1 MSGTSP
7 KAFVFTPQH
16 VAGACCVRP
25 LVLSG
30 LALTMVCRVR
40 IAGVSGEDCRWYIYS
55 PGAAQLY
62 LNLAVSLQGP
72 DAHVLI
78 YEGAETQ
85 VYMHEDVLNAA
96 VRHSCLARPTSWSRP
111 FGLFPHDMQLSAA
124 MPCGARV
131 SCGQPVTRQSLDV

>member
-1 MSGTSP
+1 
-7 KAFVFTPQH
+7 
-16 VAGACCVRP
+16 VRL

-30 LALTMVCRVR
+30 LTLIVMCRVR
-40 IAGVSGEDCRWYIYS
+40 NAGVGGEDCRWYIYS
-55 PGAAQLY
+55 PGAAQLH

-96 VRHSCLARPTSWSRP
+96 VRHSCLARATSWR
-111 FGLFPHDMQLSAA
+111 
-124 MPCGARV
+124 PCGMRAA
-131 SCGQPVTRQSLDV
+131 CDEAKP